1 MKKEDLFKTMLLLG
15 VLCTVFTV
23 SFYFDNQTTDDID
36 FQCLQRY
43 QHSTSVVYNPNYS
56 ICKYNETLEILP
68 PEWLLELYNISVNE
82 SIGA

>member
-23 SFYFDNQTTDDID
+23 SFYFDNQTVDDVD
-36 FQCLQRY
+36 YQCIMRY
-43 QHSTSVVYNPNYS
+43 QHSVSAVYDPDLS

-68 PEWLLELYNISVNE
+68 PEWLLELYNLT
-82 SIGA
+82 